1 MEEWKNGRMEEW
13 KNLAIRQFDN
23 SIIRQWK
30 IDKKLPA
37 ANFFLTPHAL
47 LLFFPMTSSTNALLS
62 ALCLSFYI
70 QQNFP

>member
-1 MEEWKNGRMEEW
+1 MEEWKNGKIWQFGNSTMEEW
-13 KNLAIRQFDN
+13 KIY
-23 SIIRQWK
+23 
-30 IDKKLPA
+30 KKLPA